1 VIALEAEL
9 REHKQQTSS
18 AKNKYTDWNTELQKK
33 LKELKEEK
41 KAWVSEAATLRG
53 AKNEAKVCNSFSA
66 LSGADSHIRH
76 FLKRRV
82 NCWQTL

>member
-1 VIALEAEL
+1 MITLEAEL

-33 LKELKEEK
+33 LKELKDEK
-41 KAWVSEAATLRG
+41 KAWVSEAATLRS

-66 LSGADSHIRH
+66 ISEADNYIRH

-82 NCWQTL
+82 NCWLTL